1 MTIFLQGLA
10 VGAGLIIAIGA
21 QNAFVLS
28 QGIRRQ
34 NYLLVPLICSIC
46 DIGLIIIGVAGMGT
60 LVANNHILKEV
71 ATWGGVVFL
80 TWYGVKALVSA
91 YNGVDGGLKTNGKVG
106 RKKIVLTTL
115 SLTLLNPHVYLDT
128 VVLLG
133 SISGQHQGSGRFL
146 FGFGAS
152 VASLIWFFTLSVGGS
167 ALAPIF
173 KKKRSWQVLDVF
185 VALTMFTI
193 AIQLLVNR

>member
-1 MTIFLQGLA
+1 MTIFFQGLA

-28 QGIRRQ
+28 QGIRKQ
-34 NYLLVPLICSIC
+34 NYLLVPLICSLL
-46 DIGLIIIGVAGMGT
+46 DIVLIIVGVAGMGT
-60 LVANNHILKEV
+60 LVANNHVIKEV
-71 ATWGGVVFL
+71 ATWGGVAFL
-80 TWYGVKALVSA
+80 TWYGVKAVISA
-91 YNGVDGGLKTNGKVG
+91 YKGVDGGLKTNGSVG
-106 RKKIVLTTL
+106 RKKIILTTL

-133 SISGQHQGSGRFL
+133 SISGQHQGNGRVL
-146 FGFGAS
+146 FGLGAS
-152 VASLIWFFTLSVGGS
+152 VASLIWFFTLSLGGS

-173 KKKRSWQVLDVF
+173 KRKRSWQVLDVF
-185 VALTMFTI
+185 VALTMFTV